1 MSEHYERQKMKTFFS
16 CHFPAIIY
24 GLVIILLSSVPGI
37 NMPKYGFLLADK
49 LLHFFEYA
57 LFAILIFRSFSQLF
71 RKHKFHYV
79 IVVSSFF
86 LILFALLDEYYQKYI
101 PGRESDVADVI
112 LDVLGASLIL
122 FFLWFRKHRNNQKIS

>member
-1 MSEHYERQKMKTFFS
+1 MKIFFLY
-16 CHFPAIIY
+16 HFPAIIY
-24 GLVIILLSSVPGI
+24 ALAVFLLSSVPGMNI
-37 NMPKYGFLLADK
+37 PEYKFLLSDK
-49 LLHFFEYA
+49 MMHFIEYA
-57 LFAILIFRSFSQLF
+57 LFAILIFRSFSHLF
-71 RKHKFHYV
+71 HKQKFHYV

-122 FFLWFRKHRNNQKIS
+122 FLLWMRKHRKNQKSSEHA

>member
-1 MSEHYERQKMKTFFS
+1 MKTFFFY
-16 CHFPAIIY
+16 HFPAIIY
-24 GLVIILLSSVPGI
+24 AIAVFLLSSVPGMNI
-37 NMPKYGFLLADK
+37 PEYGFLLADK
-49 LLHFFEYA
+49 LLHFLEYA

-71 RKHKFHYV
+71 RNQKLHYV

-86 LILFALLDEYYQKYI
+86 LILFALLDEYYQRYV

-122 FFLWFRKHRNNQKIS
+122 FLLWLGQHRKNRKSSETA

>member
-1 MSEHYERQKMKTFFS
+1 MKIFFYY
-16 CHFPAIIY
+16 HFPAIIY
-24 GLVIILLSSVPGI
+24 AVVVFLLSSVPGMNI
-37 NMPKYGFLLADK
+37 PEYKFLVSDK
-49 LLHFFEYA
+49 IMHFMEYA

-71 RKHKFHYV
+71 HKQKFHYV

-122 FFLWFRKHRNNQKIS
+122 FLLWMRKHRNNQKPSEPA

>member
-1 MSEHYERQKMKTFFS
+1 MKIFFYY
-16 CHFPAIIY
+16 HFPAIIY
-24 GLVIILLSSVPGI
+24 AVVVFLLSSVPGMNI
-37 NMPKYGFLLADK
+37 PEYKFLVSDK
-49 LLHFFEYA
+49 IMHFMEYA

-71 RKHKFHYV
+71 RKQKFHYV

-112 LDVLGASLIL
+112 LDVFGASLIL
-122 FFLWFRKHRNNQKIS
+122 FLLWIRKHRNNQKPSEPA

>member
-1 MSEHYERQKMKTFFS
+1 MKIFFLY
-16 CHFPAIIY
+16 HFPAIIY
-24 GLVIILLSSVPGI
+24 GLVIFLLSSVPG
-37 NMPKYGFLLADK
+37 MKLPEYGFLRADK
-49 LLHFFEYA
+49 LLHFLEYA

-71 RKHKFHYV
+71 RKQKFHYV

-122 FFLWFRKHRNNQKIS
+122 FSLWIRQHRNNQKNL

>member
-1 MSEHYERQKMKTFFS
+1 MKTFFAY
-16 CHFPAIIY
+16 HFPAIVY
-24 GLVIILLSSVPGI
+24 GLVVFLLSSVPGI
-37 NMPKYGFLLADK
+37 NIPKYGFLMADK
-49 LLHFFEYA
+49 LLHFLEYA

-71 RKHKFHYV
+71 RKHKLHYV

-86 LILFALLDEYYQKYI
+86 LILFALMDEYYQKYI

-122 FFLWFRKHRNNQKIS
+122 FLLWLRKHRTNQKIA